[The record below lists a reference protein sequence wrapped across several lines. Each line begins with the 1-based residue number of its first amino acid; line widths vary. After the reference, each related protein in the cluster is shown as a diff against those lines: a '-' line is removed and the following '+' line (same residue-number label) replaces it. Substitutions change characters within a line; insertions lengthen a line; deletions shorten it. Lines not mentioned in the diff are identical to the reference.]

1 MNDNQDLKA
10 KLADMVTA
18 NPHSYARMLS
28 SSENADLMRA
38 VIGSLPKLD
47 PNVHTVKTMV
57 WWVLNGIRD
66 FPKCV
71 NCGKP
76 LAKHNV
82 VRLSRGYPKYCS
94 DACMYSSGS
103 YSGAIKASIREKYGV
118 DNAFNIRSVVESRA
132 ANKDGIY
139 KKASMTRRKNAAVR
153 KYEKF
158 GKAAFDAFVGYGF
171 PHVGINDGAA
181 RYEMNRLLSEQTKD
195 QAPSRIIRSFHR
207 SMYSCRRHG
216 MESPSERW
224 ISLKDPANLENG
236 TWRDFYVNRFVY
248 ADSKAASEF
257 RRTGIMQAKTI
268 LDGFTITHMADCV
281 SYLKPMLAKRL
292 VSKYLHDYDEV
303 FCPFNGFSGI
313 MLGTA
318 YGCGKKFTGRD
329 LNAVEISE
337 SKSINEYLTRL
348 GYAADVNLAVADA
361 LSCEGT
367 YESLFCCPPY
377 SDKEQWNFDGVGN
390 CIDADMTCDEWIDAC
405 VSRYRCRRYVF
416 VVDDMITKYW
426 KNVVETLENK
436 SHFGKNCEYVVV
448 LN

>member
-28 SSENADLMRA
+28 SGENADLMRA
-38 VIGSLPKLD
+38 VIDSLPKLD

-66 FPKCV
+66 FPKCE

-82 VRLSRGYPKYCS
+82 IRLSRGYPKYCS
-94 DACMYSSGS
+94 DACMYSSKS

-118 DNAFNIRSVVESRA
+118 DNAFNIRSVVESRI
-132 ANKDGIY
+132 ANKEKIY
-139 KKASMTRRKNAAVR
+139 KKAAITRRKNTAYS
-153 KYEKF
+153 KYGEF
-158 GKAAFDAFVGYGF
+158 GKQAFDAFVGYDF
-171 PHVGINDGAA
+171 PYVCIDDVAIQ
-181 RYEMNRLLSEQTKD
+181 YEMRRLLSEQTKD
-195 QAPSRIIRSFHR
+195 QTPSRIIRSFHR

-216 MESPSERW
+216 MESPVERW
-224 ISLKDPANLENG
+224 ESLKDPANLENG
-236 TWRDFYVNRFVY
+236 TWCDFYVNRFVY

-303 FCPFNGFSGI
+303 FCPFSGFSGI

-318 YGCGKKFTGRD
+318 YGCRKRFIGRD
-329 LNAVEISE
+329 LNAIEVLE
-337 SKSINEYLTRL
+337 SKNIVDRLTKL
-348 GYAADVNLAVADA
+348 GYTADIS
-361 LSCEGT
+361 LSATDVLSGEGQF
-367 YESLFCCPPY
+367 ESLFCCPPY
-377 SDKEQWNFDGVGN
+377 SDKEQWNFDVNGK
-390 CIDADMTCDEWIDAC
+390 CIDTDMTCDEWIDIC
-405 VSRYRCRRYVF
+405 VSRYKCKRYMF
-416 VVDDMITKYW
+416 IVDDDIMKYR
-426 KNVVETLENK
+426 KNIVETLENR

-448 LN
+448 L